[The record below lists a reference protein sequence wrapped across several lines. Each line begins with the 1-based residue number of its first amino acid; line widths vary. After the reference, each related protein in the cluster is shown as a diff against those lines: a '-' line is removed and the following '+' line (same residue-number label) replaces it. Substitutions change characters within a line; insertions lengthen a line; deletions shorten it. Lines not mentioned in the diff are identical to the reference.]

1 MARWS
6 TGRELAISVGSAV
19 PPGSARERQL
29 VTGELSDQPGSGDDA
44 ARRSGGQSRAF
55 TTSVPFVSVAVRSYR
70 RLPCLLELLERLR
83 AQAYP
88 NFEVVVIEQSM
99 DEREAYRARLDA
111 LALDTR
117 LRILE
122 YPPLGAGRAR
132 NEAARQARGDIV
144 LFLDDDDLP
153 MTSDWIAAHARNY
166 DDPLCVA
173 VSGRHVVDEA
183 RDASVYDTHKNH
195 RLCLRYS
202 WLKFPRGRTY
212 HSHRIVGVT
221 QVAGTNAS
229 IRRSAIERG
238 GGWDDET
245 DHDEDSF
252 NFRFARVRR
261 DGEYFAY
268 DPGPAILR
276 RLDVPGGLGR
286 RQQSVA
292 ARLRSELRFSH
303 GVIRRYH
310 PWRFWALYPA
320 YVFCALERA
329 CRHVLESRRLAKR
342 WARPSTV
349 PEAG

>member
-1 MARWS
+1 MKPSR
-6 TGRELAISVGSAV
+6 
-19 PPGSARERQL
+19 
-29 VTGELSDQPGSGDDA
+29 D
-44 ARRSGGQSRAF
+44 SGGAEPPRVAASA
-55 TTSVPFVSVAVRSYR
+55 PFVSVVVRSYR
-70 RLPCLLELLERLR
+70 RLPCLLELLERLQ
-83 AQAYP
+83 AQVYP
-88 NFEVVVIEQSM
+88 SFEIVVIEQTS

-111 LALDTR
+111 CARDAR
-117 LRILE
+117 VRILE

-153 MTSDWIAAHARNY
+153 IGTDWIAAHASNY
-166 DDPLCVA
+166 HDPLCIA
-173 VSGRHVVDEA
+173 VSGRHVVDPA
-183 RDASVYDTHKNH
+183 RDATSYDTQRNH

-212 HSHRIVGVT
+212 HSRRIVGVT

-261 DGEYFAY
+261 AGEYFAY
-268 DPGPAILR
+268 DPRPAIVR

-286 RQQSVA
+286 RQQTVA
-292 ARLRSELRFSH
+292 ARLRAELRFSH
-303 GVIRRYH
+303 GVIRKYH

-320 YVFCALERA
+320 YVVCALERS
-329 CRHVLESRRLAKR
+329 CRHVFEARRLAKT
-342 WARPSTV
+342 WAQPS
-349 PEAG
+349 PSG

>member
-1 MARWS
+1 VARVERS
-6 TGRELAISVGSAV
+6 DEPGDGKVSPRVNAGESAA
-19 PPGSARERQL
+19 G
-29 VTGELSDQPGSGDDA
+29 A
-44 ARRSGGQSRAF
+44 A
-55 TTSVPFVSVAVRSYR
+55 SVPFVSVAVRSYR
-70 RLPCLLELLERLR
+70 RLPFLLELLERVL
-83 AQAYP
+83 AQDYP
-88 NFEVVVIEQSM
+88 RFEVVVIEQSV
-99 DEREAYRARLDA
+99 DEREAYRARLEAVARDA
-111 LALDTR
+111 R
-117 LRILE
+117 VRILE

-153 MTSDWIAAHARNY
+153 LGSDWIAAHARNY
-166 DDPLCVA
+166 EDPRCIA

-183 RDASVYDTHKNH
+183 KDPSHYDTQRNH

-212 HSHRIVGVT
+212 HSRRIVGVT

-261 DGEYFAY
+261 EGEYFAY
-268 DPGPAILR
+268 DPSPAILR

-303 GVIRRYH
+303 GIIRKYH

-329 CRHVLESRRLAKR
+329 CRHVFESRRVAKR
-342 WARPSTV
+342 WEPSAV
-349 PEAG
+349 P

>member
-1 MARWS
+1 MLSEQPGNGVEPARANS
-6 TGRELAISVGSAV
+6 GSELAAVG
-19 PPGSARERQL
+19 GS
-29 VTGELSDQPGSGDDA
+29 P
-44 ARRSGGQSRAF
+44 
-55 TTSVPFVSVAVRSYR
+55 PFVSVAVRSYR
-70 RLPCLLELLERLR
+70 RLPSLMELLERLQ
-83 AQAYP
+83 AQTYP
-88 NFEVVVIEQSM
+88 RFEIVVIEQSIG
-99 DEREAYRARLDA
+99 ERDAYRSRLEAFALDA
-111 LALDTR
+111 R
-117 LRILE
+117 VRILE

-153 MTSDWIAAHARNY
+153 IGTDWIAAHAKNY
-166 DDPLCVA
+166 DDPQCVA

-183 RDASVYDTHKNH
+183 KHPSHYDTQRNH

-212 HSHRIVGVT
+212 HSRRIVGVT

-238 GGWDDET
+238 GYWDDET

-268 DPGPAILR
+268 DPCPAISR

-286 RQQSVA
+286 RQQGVA

-303 GVIRRYH
+303 GIIRKYH

-329 CRHVLESRRLAKR
+329 CRHVFESRRFRRAEGR
-342 WARPSTV
+342 
-349 PEAG
+349 G